1 LLVLQTGVPGEG
13 VNSSCNLGNAASATA
28 APRSQTPTPPAPPAE
43 IRFIGYTAWRKR
55 CDREVFFGG
64 TVLFPA
70 ELPAIDCRPTAD
82 MTPMTLWKPGF
93 DEWERKVMLTPRTLS
108 VVTGHP
114 DHGKTSRQWS

>member
-1 LLVLQTGVPGEG
+1 
-13 VNSSCNLGNAASATA
+13 
-28 APRSQTPTPPAPPAE
+28 
-43 IRFIGYTAWRKR
+43 
-55 CDREVFFGG
+55 
-64 TVLFPA
+64 
-70 ELPAIDCRPTAD
+70 